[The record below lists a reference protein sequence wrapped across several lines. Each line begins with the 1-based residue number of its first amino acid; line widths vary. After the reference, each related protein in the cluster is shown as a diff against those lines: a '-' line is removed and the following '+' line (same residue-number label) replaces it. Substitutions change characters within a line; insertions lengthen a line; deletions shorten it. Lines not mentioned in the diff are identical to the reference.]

1 MERIEKEIN
10 LLCTEARLFL
20 EEDLCILQMELHI
33 LRLHIRIACCCLL
46 LYGCLVILGYYE
58 VKHKVVR
65 GWVNIKR
72 ACLLKLLIS
81 IVRQLE
87 QTGGL
92 HN

>member
-10 LLCTEARLFL
+10 LLCAEARLYL

-33 LRLHIRIACCCLL
+33 LRLHIRIACCYLL
-46 LYGCLVILGYYE
+46 RYGCIAILGYYR
-58 VKHKVVR
+58 VKHKVRR

-72 ACLLKLLIS
+72 ACLLKLLIL

-92 HN
+92 H